1 MNTRNNAIMQTVL
14 LVLRKRMWIVL
25 LLFLAIAASIALQL
39 TPAFILR
46 KIIDEN
52 FARGIMQGVWQL
64 AFVYLLVT
72 SGANIAEFFKVAFTT
87 MLGQDILKS
96 IRSKMAKRL
105 AQLPMEYFVKTP
117 TGDTM
122 SRLTTDVDAINSLF
136 SAGIINVITDL
147 FKIGGLLVSLYVMA
161 PQLLWLEVVLVP
173 AVFLLSNYF
182 RKHIFTFQ
190 KAVRLRVADIY
201 TFIQE
206 WISGIRTVK
215 AYSVEEKGRAKFQSL
230 LARLITEINGISS
243 YDSWFP
249 CVMQTL
255 RAVVIGTALWLCA
268 DNGTVFSLALSVGT
282 LAAVTDLIGK
292 LFAPIEALAT
302 EFQTIQQS
310 IAGIERVNAF
320 FCEPVEQHQYQMQQP
335 TQEGISLLG
344 ISFSYGEFDVLKD
357 VNLQIAKGEKAV
369 LAGRSGAGK
378 TTLMNLV
385 SGLYSPKAG
394 SVRVCGIDPFS
405 LPPYLRRRLIGIVP
419 QMPQLFDGTIAENIT
434 LRDPSVS
441 QEMVMEAAKTVGLHE
456 QIMAL
461 PQNYET
467 LIGEGEAGL
476 SGGEV
481 QLLSIAR
488 AIAASPSVLLLDE
501 PTSGMDAQTEQRIFA
516 AIRATA
522 QGRTILSI
530 SHRLSGIIDADTVH
544 IVAQN
549 SIVESG
555 APKVLAEQNGWYAMY
570 SKIDRAGWDVR

>member
-1 MNTRNNAIMQTVL
+1 MNMKNNAIMQTVL

-25 LLFLAIAASIALQL
+25 LLFLAIAASMALQL

-52 FARGIMQGVWQL
+52 FSRGMMQGVWQL
-64 AFVYLLVT
+64 AFAYLLVT

-136 SAGIINVITDL
+136 SAGIISVITDL

-344 ISFSYGEFDVLKD
+344 ISFSYGEFDVLKH

-385 SGLYSPKAG
+385 SGLYSPKEG

-405 LPPYLRRRLIGIVP
+405 LPPYLRRRLIGVVP

-441 QEMVMEAAKTVGLHE
+441 QEMVMTAAKTVGLHE

-461 PQNYET
+461 PQGYET

-522 QGRTILSI
+522 RGRTILSI

>member
-1 MNTRNNAIMQTVL
+1 MNMKNNAIMQTVL

-25 LLFLAIAASIALQL
+25 LLFLAIAASMALQL

-52 FARGIMQGVWQL
+52 FSRGMMQGVWQL
-64 AFVYLLVT
+64 AFAYLLVT

-136 SAGIINVITDL
+136 SAGIISIITDL

-206 WISGIRTVK
+206 WVSGIRTVK

-320 FCEPVEQHQYQMQQP
+320 FCEPVEQHQYQVQQP
-335 TQEGISLLG
+335 TQEGISLFG
-344 ISFSYGEFDVLKD
+344 ISFSYGEFDVLKH

-385 SGLYSPKAG
+385 SGL
-394 SVRVCGIDPFS
+394 
-405 LPPYLRRRLIGIVP
+405 
-419 QMPQLFDGTIAENIT
+419 
-434 LRDPSVS
+434 
-441 QEMVMEAAKTVGLHE
+441 
-456 QIMAL
+456 
-461 PQNYET
+461 
-467 LIGEGEAGL
+467 
-476 SGGEV
+476 
-481 QLLSIAR
+481 
-488 AIAASPSVLLLDE
+488 
-501 PTSGMDAQTEQRIFA
+501 
-516 AIRATA
+516 
-522 QGRTILSI
+522 
-530 SHRLSGIIDADTVH
+530 
-544 IVAQN
+544 
-549 SIVESG
+549 
-555 APKVLAEQNGWYAMY
+555 
-570 SKIDRAGWDVR
+570 